1 MVVSLPLE
9 RISSGVNCS
18 AVAFGLSLA
27 GAIYGYF
34 YLSILLLFLSGVAI
48 TKESIRLREPDFIFI
63 AVTSL
68 MLLISITSAYGR
80 DAYYE
85 FLPLGFIYALSVY
98 IFFIIKANYNHI
110 HQTLGV
116 VTVCFVIS
124 SFDLILGV
132 LTEDKVTSLELIEQS
147 ITAAFVVPNDYALF
161 VIAMPLF
168 SYSLKSFPI
177 GIKRWLIPF
186 LYITGLITAASLNS
200 RLCLWLLD
208 ALR

>member
-1 MVVSLPLE
+1 MATSLPIE
-9 RISSGVNCS
+9 RIIQGVNYS

-34 YLSILLLFLSGVAI
+34 YLSILLLFLSGVVI

-68 MLLISITSAYGR
+68 ILLISIASAYER

-85 FLPLGFIYALSVY
+85 FLPLGFVYALSVY

-124 SFDLILGV
+124 SFDQFLVFL
-132 LTEDKVTSLELIEQS
+132 LR
-147 ITAAFVVPNDYALF
+147 
-161 VIAMPLF
+161 
-168 SYSLKSFPI
+168 
-177 GIKRWLIPF
+177 IKLQAW
-186 LYITGLITAASLNS
+186 S
-200 RLCLWLLD
+200 
-208 ALR
+208 

>member
-1 MVVSLPLE
+1 M
-9 RISSGVNCS
+9 
-18 AVAFGLSLA
+18 AFGLSLA

-48 TKESIRLREPDFIFI
+48 TKESIRLREPDVIFI

-147 ITAAFVVPNDYALF
+147 ITAAFYVNASKRLRASTACLGSGTSCSLRLF
-161 VIAMPLF
+161 ILAFGTVHIAFFKSNSDHFADLTEPLL
-168 SYSLKSFPI
+168 SPV
-177 GIKRWLIPF
+177 
-186 LYITGLITAASLNS
+186 
-200 RLCLWLLD
+200 
-208 ALR
+208 